1 MSDPILLYGV
11 TGYTGRLI
19 LEEMLARG
27 MRPVLSG
34 RNAAAVNELARLH
47 GLEARP
53 VGLDDQR
60 KLDAA
65 LEGIRAVMHCA
76 GPFSRMGP
84 PMAAACLRVKSH
96 YLDITGEIEVF
107 EMMAAAGDRARAA
120 GISLLPGVGFDVV
133 PSDCLA
139 AHLKRRLP
147 SATTLTL
154 AFTAGTGV
162 SRGTATTM
170 VENIAKGGAVRRGG
184 KITRVPLAWH
194 ARVID
199 FGDRARH
206 CITIPW
212 GDVSTAFHSTGI
224 GEIRVYTAV
233 PRSQARLLRLA
244 RPFLPL
250 LGTAP
255 AQRFLKARIEARTPG
270 PSAERRSGARSRLWG
285 EAADASG
292 NVVRARLTAPDG
304 YSLTA
309 LTAVESVRRV
319 LAGGVTTGFQTPS
332 RAFGADYILE
342 FANTA
347 REDLS

>member
-1 MSDPILLYGV
+1 MSDPVLLYGV

-34 RNAAAVNELARLH
+34 RAAGPVNELARAH

-53 VGLDDQR
+53 VGLEDAD
-60 KLDAA
+60 LLAAA
-65 LEGIRAVMHCA
+65 LAGIRAVMHCA

-84 PMAAACLRVKSH
+84 PMAAACLRVKAH
-96 YLDITGEIEVF
+96 YLDITGEISVF
-107 EMMAAAGDRARAA
+107 EMMAAADKSAKAS

-147 SATTLTL
+147 SATALTL
-154 AFTAGTGV
+154 AFTAGTGL

-170 VENIAKGGAVRRGG
+170 VENISKGGAIRRGG
-184 KITRVPLAWH
+184 QITPVPAAWH
-194 ARVID
+194 TREID
-199 FGDRARH
+199 FGDRVRH
-206 CITIPW
+206 CVTIPW

-224 GEIRVYTAV
+224 GDIRVYTAV
-233 PRSQARLLRLA
+233 AKSQVRMLRLA
-244 RPFLPL
+244 RPFLGL

-255 AQRFLKARIEARTPG
+255 AQRFLKARITARTPG
-270 PSAERRSGARSRLWG
+270 PSAERRASARSRLWG
-285 EAADASG
+285 EAVDAQG

-319 LAGGVTTGFQTPS
+319 LAGGVPTGFCTPS
-332 RAFGADYILE
+332 RAFGADYILG
-342 FANTA
+342 FANTS
-347 REDLS
+347 REDLR